1 MGMVVGVMGSDCT
14 NGGISSGRDSVCA
27 VNVEGP
33 FDPGGAAGPAV
44 MLVNGPT
51 GIPIL
56 VPAVA
61 ADDGVGWERMEMPDR
76 CGPMAGGMYAT
87 TSDSRWNNA
96 VRNMVFDFMA
106 ERELLSAKVLEYH
119 RPNDPHRGYAIPCP
133 AAVSIHDRF
142 ETWEQYE
149 MMSR

>member
-1 MGMVVGVMGSDCT
+1 MGMTVMVMGSDCT
-14 NGGISSGRDSVCA
+14 NGGISSGASHLCV
-27 VNVEGP
+27 VNVTGP
-33 FDPGGAAGPAV
+33 FAPGEDDAA
-44 MLVNGPT
+44 MLVPGPT

-61 ADDGVGWERMEMPDR
+61 ADDGVGWERMVLPDR
-76 CGPMAGGMYAT
+76 CGPMAGGNYAT

-96 VRNMVFDFMA
+96 VRNMVFDHMA

-119 RPNDPHRGYAIPCP
+119 RPNDPHRGYAVPCP

-142 ETWEQYE
+142 ETWQQHE